1 MTEANK
7 DVTDVCWKVYDSAQS
22 FVFPSY
28 AMYGLLNQNVSI
40 GLFFSQKETKIVF
53 CLWQETFVHG
63 QCQKSKRIQQN
74 LLGFKTILSINLT
87 GIK

>member
-40 GLFFSQKETKIVF
+40 GLFFSQKETRVVF
-53 CLWQETFVHG
+53 CSRQETIG
-63 QCQKSKRIQQN
+63 QCQKKQKNTTKFAGFQN
-74 LLGFKTILSINLT
+74 YSLYFAGTK
-87 GIK
+87 